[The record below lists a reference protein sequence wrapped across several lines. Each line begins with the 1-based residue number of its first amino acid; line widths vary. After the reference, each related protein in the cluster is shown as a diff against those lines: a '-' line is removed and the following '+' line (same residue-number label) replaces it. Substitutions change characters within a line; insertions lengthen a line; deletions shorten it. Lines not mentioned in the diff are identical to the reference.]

1 MGVSWRL
8 SASKSFNSNWLAAAT
23 AKVRE
28 RKDQAACCH
37 TCFGGSLCFS
47 FRPLKHLFAAL
58 YLSSVFCF
66 FLLLWTPPPRLLSPA
81 IPWELISFLALLPHS
96 LCASKAEPDVCFF
109 IFVSCVAIGFA
120 WFHSSLIPARCKRRG
135 HSEQSRR
142 PVFWNLIGCWQLR
155 PRECQQ
161 DFFICAR
168 NSFGLVLLLWRY
180 AVFYIKPSCYSY
192 LTILL

>member
-1 MGVSWRL
+1 MPLKALTPIGSQRQPQRSERGRIKRRVATLALVAHCASLFDHLNTSLRL
-8 SASKSFNSNWLAAAT
+8 SIFL
-23 AKVRE
+23 
-28 RKDQAACCH
+28 
-37 TCFGGSLCFS
+37 
-47 FRPLKHLFAAL
+47 LF
-58 YLSSVFCF
+58 FF

-120 WFHSSLIPARCKRRG
+120 WFHSSLILARCKRRG
-135 HSEQSRR
+135 HSERSRR

-155 PRECQQ
+155 PQECQQ

-168 NSFGLVLLLWRY
+168 NSFWLVLLLWRY
-180 AVFYIKPSCYSY
+180 ASFYINPSCYSY